1 LTPCVPKRCALQS
14 DLEMHF
20 AKMGCVG
27 LHMWA
32 QPRPSTESC
41 VRRLLPGPGGIAM
54 EPPKIGTITLEL
66 QLDWDRVG
74 VLFAS
79 FGIACGGIATVIYS
93 IGFLVQALSH
103 HV

>member
-1 LTPCVPKRCALQS
+1 
-14 DLEMHF
+14 
-20 AKMGCVG
+20 
-27 LHMWA
+27 
-32 QPRPSTESC
+32 
-41 VRRLLPGPGGIAM
+41 M

-93 IGFLVQALSH
+93 IGFLVQALSRP
-103 HV
+103 V